1 MDIFEKVCDV
11 LAEYSG
17 HDASE
22 FTAETSFEDLGID
35 SLATAELVMELEEE
49 LNVEL
54 ELDEKISTIG
64 ELVAFVEKKV
74 G

>member
-1 MDIFEKVCDV
+1 MDIFEKVCEV
-11 LAEYSG
+11 LADYSG
-17 HDASE
+17 QEASE
-22 FTAETSFEDLGID
+22 FSNDTTFEALGID

-64 ELVAFVEKKV
+64 ELVAFIEKKI

>member
-1 MDIFEKVCDV
+1 MEIFEKVCEV
-11 LAEYSG
+11 LADYCG
-17 HDASE
+17 RDASE
-22 FTAETSFEDLGID
+22 FTNDTTFEDLGID
-35 SLATAELVMELEEE
+35 SLATAELVMELEEQ

-64 ELVAFVEKKV
+64 ELVAFVEKKI